1 LTDYLTTEELLAQL
15 RRQAADTVSTNTQS
29 KKKTKKFKIN
39 KRVLYWI
46 LFAIAITHLIYISI
60 PMILPDRGLGIVR
73 YTNVIAVPIDQEVV
87 VDETGFEISATVVL
101 IEKFDP
107 EKLEVGDLVVIYGK
121 FGSNVYWVERVASFN
136 IENQTLTTTLDGYI
150 ASEDVNSFDEIEGF
164 FVRRATLV
172 GTLTYVSSNTRGYLV
187 MLTSHA
193 LVLSILYYLYIR
205 DKDKAN
211 QKKKKKNKKN
221 FWAFLRS

>member
-1 LTDYLTTEELLAQL
+1 MTDFLTTDELLAQL
-15 RRQAADTVSTNTQS
+15 RRQEAGSVTPNSQT
-29 KKKTKKFKIN
+29 KKKDKKKFKIN
-39 KRVLYWI
+39 KKVLYWV
-46 LFAIAITHLIYISI
+46 LFAIAILHLIYISI
-60 PMILPDRGLGIVR
+60 PMILPDRGLGLVR

-107 EKLEVGDLVVIYGK
+107 DKLEVGDLVVIYGK

-136 IENQTLTTTLDGYI
+136 LVDQTVTTTLDGYI
-150 ASEDVNSFDEIEGF
+150 ASEDVNTFDEIEGF
-164 FVRRATLV
+164 FVRKASLA

-211 QKKKKKNKKN
+211 QKKKNKKKN

>member
-1 LTDYLTTEELLAQL
+1 MTDLQKAEEKLDSSSEQVT
-15 RRQAADTVSTNTQS
+15 QTVGSSNPPIIKQ
-29 KKKTKKFKIN
+29 KKKLKIN

-46 LFAIAITHLIYISI
+46 LFAIAITHLVYISI
-60 PMILPDRGLGIVR
+60 PMILPNRGLNVVR

-107 EKLEVGDLVVIYGK
+107 DELEIGDLVVIFGK
-121 FGSNVYWVERVASFN
+121 FGSNVYWVERVASFDL
-136 IENQTLTTTLDGYI
+136 ENQTLTTTLDGYTQ
-150 ASEDVNSFDEIEGF
+150 SEDVNSFDEVEGF
-164 FVRRATLV
+164 FVRRATIA

-187 MLTSHA
+187 MLFSHA

-205 DKDKAN
+205 DKDKA
-211 QKKKKKNKKN
+211 K
-221 FWAFLRS
+221 

>member
-1 LTDYLTTEELLAQL
+1 LTEFLTTEELLAQL
-15 RRQAADTVSTNTQS
+15 KRQEAGSVSTNPQT
-29 KKKTKKFKIN
+29 KKKKKFKIN

-60 PMILPDRGLGIVR
+60 PMILPNRGLGVVR

-101 IEKFDP
+101 IEKFNP
-107 EKLEVGDLVVIYGK
+107 ELLEIGDLVVIYGK
-121 FGSNVYWVERVASFN
+121 FGSNVYWVERVSAFN
-136 IENQTLTTTLDGYI
+136 LEEETVTTTLDGYI
-150 ASEDVNSFDEIEGF
+150 ASEDVNTFDEIEGF
-164 FVRRATLV
+164 FVRKASIV

-211 QKKKKKNKKN
+211 QKKKNKKKN
-221 FWAFLRS
+221 FWAFLKS

>member
-1 LTDYLTTEELLAQL
+1 MTEFLTTEELLAQL
-15 RRQAADTVSTNTQS
+15 RRQEAGSVSTNPQA
-29 KKKTKKFKIN
+29 KKKKNNKFKIN

-60 PMILPDRGLGIVR
+60 PMILPNRGLGVVR

-101 IEKFDP
+101 IEKFNP
-107 EKLEVGDLVVIYGK
+107 ELLEIGDLVVIYGK
-121 FGSNVYWVERVASFN
+121 FGSNVYWVERVSAFN
-136 IENQTLTTTLDGYI
+136 LEEETVTTTLDGYI
-150 ASEDVNSFDEIEGF
+150 ASEDVNTFDEIEGF
-164 FVRRATLV
+164 FVRKASIV

-211 QKKKKKNKKN
+211 QKKKNKKKN
-221 FWAFLRS
+221 FWAFLKS

>member
-1 LTDYLTTEELLAQL
+1 LTNFLTTEELLAQL
-15 RRQAADTVSTNTQS
+15 KRQEAGSVSTNPQTK

-60 PMILPDRGLGIVR
+60 PMILPDRGLGVVR

-101 IEKFDP
+101 IEKFNP
-107 EKLEVGDLVVIYGK
+107 ELLEIGDLVVIYGK
-121 FGSNVYWVERVASFN
+121 FGSNVYWVERVSAFN
-136 IENQTLTTTLDGYI
+136 LEEETVTTTLDGYI
-150 ASEDVNSFDEIEGF
+150 ASEDVNTFDEIEGF
-164 FVRRATLV
+164 FVRKASIV

-211 QKKKKKNKKN
+211 QKKNHKKKN
-221 FWAFLRS
+221 FWAFLKS

>member
-1 LTDYLTTEELLAQL
+1 MTDFLSTEELLAQL
-15 RRQAADTVSTNTQS
+15 KRQAAETVPFSTQS
-29 KKKTKKFKIN
+29 KFKQKRKFKIN

-60 PMILPDRGLGIVR
+60 PMVLPDRGLNLVR

-87 VDETGFEISATVVL
+87 VDETGFQISATVVL

-107 EKLEVGDLVVIYGK
+107 AKLEVGDLVVIYGK

-136 IENQTLTTTLDGYI
+136 LEEQTVTTTLDGYI
-150 ASEDVNSFDEIEGF
+150 ASNDVSTFDEIEGF
-164 FVRRATLV
+164 FVRRATLA
-172 GTLTYVSSNTRGYLV
+172 GTLTYVSSSTRGYLV
-187 MLTSHA
+187 MLFSHA
-193 LVLSILYYLYIR
+193 LVLSILYYFYIR
-205 DKDKAN
+205 DKDKAK
-211 QKKKKKNKKN
+211 QKKKNKKKN